1 MRDGSSFSHLLRL
14 TRAQFLPVI
23 ISPVLVGTALA
34 WWTDR
39 ALELAP
45 FVLVLLGCVFLHL
58 ASNTIDDAYDFE
70 SGVDVV
76 SNNMFPAD
84 FGGWKP
90 LPRGLMTFSQAK
102 LVAYFFFLLGA
113 TIGLYLTLLTGPVVL
128 VLGLVGAFFAYFH
141 VSPPL
146 RLGYRGLGLSEFGIF
161 LSFGVLPVLGSFY
174 VQAVSVNFLSVIVGI
189 PLGLLTASVLI
200 NHDQIFFDPYLKA
213 GKRSLTVTL
222 GRKHAMQ
229 AAFALTLLAYAVVAL
244 AVARSLLPITCLLV
258 FGTVPFFAMQT
269 RLYLRRAETPLHYVK
284 LTQLTLVLSV
294 LYGVLFS
301 AGLVIA

>member
-1 MRDGSSFSHLLRL
+1 MGDNASFSHLLRL

-34 WWTDR
+34 WWINRTF
-39 ALELAP
+39 ELTS
-45 FVLVLLGCVFLHL
+45 FTLVLLGCILLHL

-76 SNNMFPAD
+76 SNDMFPPD

-90 LPRGLMTFSQAK
+90 LPRGLVTFGQAK
-102 LVAYFFFLLGA
+102 FVAYVFFILGA
-113 TIGLYLTLLTGPVVL
+113 VIGLYLTVLTGPVVL
-128 VLGLVGAFFAYFH
+128 LLGLVGVFFAYFH

-146 RLGYRGLGLSEFGIF
+146 RLGYRGLGFSEFGIF
-161 LSFGVLPVLGSFY
+161 LSFGVLPVVGSYY
-174 VQAVSVNFLSVIVGI
+174 VQAVSVTFLSILVGI

-200 NHDQIFFDPYLKA
+200 NHDQIFFDPYVKA

-222 GRKHAMQ
+222 GRKQAME
-229 AAFALTLLAYAVVAL
+229 AAFILTLLAYVIVGL
-244 AVARSLLPITCLLV
+244 TVARSLLPITCLLV
-258 FGTVPFFAMQT
+258 LGTAPLFALQT
-269 RLYLRRAETPLHYVK
+269 RLYLRRAETPIHYVK
-284 LTQLTLVLSV
+284 ITQLTLVLSV
-294 LYGVLFS
+294 LFGILLS